1 MQARQW
7 LREELR
13 DDRQAI
19 RNKSR
24 ADWLVTGL
32 DLIAAPVLTLRA
44 SIASCVW
51 AINHGDS
58 ADIGLSLADPAM
70 VAPAWARFDALQV
83 VALMA
88 IVPALAVE
96 SPACCATIP
105 PGVAA
110 FLGLQGLVV
119 AIEGAVVVSGVRL

>member
-1 MQARQW
+1 MTTRQW
-7 LREELR
+7 LRDELA

-24 ADWLVTGL
+24 TDWLVTGL
-32 DLIAAPVLTLRA
+32 DIIAAPTLTLRA
-44 SIASCVW
+44 SIASCIW

-70 VAPAWARFDALQV
+70 RAPAWARFDAFQV

-105 PGVAA
+105 PGVAGY
-110 FLGLQGLVV
+110 LGLQGLVV
-119 AIEGAVVVSGVRL
+119 AFEGAVVVSGVRR